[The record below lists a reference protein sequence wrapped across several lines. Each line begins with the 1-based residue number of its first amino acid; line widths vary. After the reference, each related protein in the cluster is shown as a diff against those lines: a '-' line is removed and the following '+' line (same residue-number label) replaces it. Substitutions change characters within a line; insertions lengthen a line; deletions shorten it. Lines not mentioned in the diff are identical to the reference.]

1 MREVRR
7 TSRFQRDYK
16 REISGKHGKTLDAAL
31 LNAVERLAADLQLPH
46 RYFDHPLAG
55 EWSDYR
61 DCHLKPDLIL
71 IYCKPDEE
79 HLDLIRL
86 GSHSELGL

>member
-31 LNAVERLAADLQLPH
+31 LNAVERLAADRSPT
-46 RYFDHPLAG
+46 G
-55 EWSDYR
+55 TS
-61 DCHLKPDLIL
+61 IT
-71 IYCKPDEE
+71 
-79 HLDLIRL
+79 
-86 GSHSELGL
+86 HSPASGRITEIATSNQI